1 MTVSEEFRA
10 RLAVWCRE
18 RVPPG
23 ERDRR
28 RLGWVISGDE
38 VRINVREA
46 PAFPELSVRWTTTPL
61 ARLRYRDPRP
71 GMWSLYRPAGENG
84 WERFGE
90 PAVDPFTL
98 LDDVAR

>member
-1 MTVSEEFRA
+1 MKPL
-10 RLAVWCRE
+10 LALFVVLAALAAAGCSRGG
-18 RVPPG
+18 G
-23 ERDRR
+23 EPDP
-28 RLGWVISGDE
+28 V
-38 VRINVREA
+38 V
-46 PAFPELSVRWTTTPL
+46 TTTPL